1 MFEALGAKIHR
12 YRWLTLALAGAFL
25 VASLVVLFRGGD
37 LAGGT
42 IHGIESER
50 AQQIA
55 ASIQGRSVETTFL
68 AVFHHPT
75 LDARDGAFRAAVP
88 PAPDPLRAD
97 PAVEAIVTPDDAG
110 PFLAP
115 GMINGPAHAGFALV
129 SLRGD
134 FKAALHAY
142 PKVREKLRSD
152 SLATACTGQFAFMN
166 DLDQVLEHDLLRAEL
181 LSLPLALLVL
191 LLVFRTVVA
200 AALPVGVGG
209 LAVGG
214 GVG

>member
-37 LAGGT
+37 LTGGT

-55 ASIQGRSVETTFL
+55 ASIQGRSVATTFV
-68 AVFHHPT
+68 AAFRHPP
-75 LDARDGAFRAAVP
+75 LDARDGAFDEAIQRALE
-88 PAPDPLRAD
+88 PLRSD
-97 PAVEAIVTPDDAG
+97 PAVESILTPDDAG

-129 SLRGD
+129 SLGGD
-134 FKAALHAY
+134 FKKALHAY
-142 PKVREKLRSD
+142 PEVRKKLRSD
-152 SLATACTGQFAFMN
+152 SLAIACTGQVAFMN
-166 DLDQVLEHDLLRAEL
+166 DLDHVLEHDLLRAEL
-181 LSLPLALLVL
+181 LSLPL
-191 LLVFRTVVA
+191 
-200 AALPVGVGG
+200 
-209 LAVGG
+209 
-214 GVG
+214 